1 MVKKLVIRFLRIIQ
15 RALVHESEQTRQV
28 ILGYYKFI
36 QGQSSEEELYKT
48 NLLLKNILKD
58 LGFGFLVLLPFSPI
72 TIPMIAKLAQ
82 KYEIDIFPDWF
93 KDTLEK

>member
-1 MVKKLVIRFLRIIQ
+1 
-15 RALVHESEQTRQV
+15 
-28 ILGYYKFI
+28 
-36 QGQSSEEELYKT
+36 
-48 NLLLKNILKD
+48 LLKNILKD

>member
-1 MVKKLVIRFLRIIQ
+1 MFRKLVIRLLGIIQ
-15 RALVHESEQTRQV
+15 KALLHESEQTRQV
-28 ILGYYKFI
+28 IIGYYKFI
-36 QGQSSEEELYKT
+36 QGESSEEELYKT